1 MYFTSAKLR
10 MIAIVTPVK
19 DKHFNRFLNMPHKAT
34 VHVWGVIT
42 AKFYNVC

>member
-1 MYFTSAKLR
+1 MYFTSVKPR

-19 DKHFNRFLNMPHKAT
+19 DKHYI